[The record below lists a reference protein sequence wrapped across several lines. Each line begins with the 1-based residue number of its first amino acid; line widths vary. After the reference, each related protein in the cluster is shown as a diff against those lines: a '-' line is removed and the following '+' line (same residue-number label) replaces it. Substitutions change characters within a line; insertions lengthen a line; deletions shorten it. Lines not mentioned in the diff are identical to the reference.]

1 MGGVG
6 DSGDHRQSSKLGNL
20 ILGLKT
26 RMEAQPPD
34 CQPQE
39 YGLTNSEL
47 EICQSTFF
55 LEV

>member
-1 MGGVG
+1 
-6 DSGDHRQSSKLGNL
+6 
-20 ILGLKT
+20 
-26 RMEAQPPD
+26 MEAQPPD

-55 LEV
+55 FGNVASLRPSHVRRSVDWSAIIS